1 MGLQLTDRQ
10 KKIYNEFIKNPLV
23 KEVSR
28 TLEINCDEMTN
39 KLCQLAKINDTNITE
54 KEYLE
59 NEYCEIMKLNIS
71 NDFSN
76 NLNNLINK
84 FTKLGLLHEH
94 ILSPNEFEYILIELE
109 NILNKEKEKNDN
121 LIVRMNNWLNRT
133 NNFLNLCKV

>member
-1 MGLQLTDRQ
+1 MGLQFTERQ

-39 KLCQLAKINDTNITE
+39 KLCQLTKINDTDITE

-59 NEYCEIMKLNIS
+59 NEYCEIMKLYAS
-71 NDFSN
+71 NDFGN
-76 NLNNLINK
+76 NLYDIINK
-84 FTKLGLLHEH
+84 FTKLGFNEH
-94 ILSPNEFEYILIELE
+94 ILSPNEFEYILNELE

>member
-10 KKIYNEFIKNPLV
+10 RKIYNEFIKNPLV
-23 KEVSR
+23 KEVSI

-39 KLCQLAKINDTNITE
+39 KLCQLAKINDTNIIE
-54 KEYLE
+54 KECLE

-76 NLNNLINK
+76 NLNNFINK
-84 FTKLGLLHEH
+84 FTKLGLHEH
-94 ILSPNEFEYILIELE
+94 ILSPNEFEYILNELE

-121 LIVRMNNWLNRT
+121 LIVRMNNWLDRT
-133 NNFLNLCKV
+133 DNFLKLYEA